1 MNVLILGAGGIGAYF
16 GSRLIP
22 AGHSVQFV
30 VRGEHGAALAATGL
44 RLEHPHHRY
53 HGPVTTLSM
62 ADLTADKLAAVDVA
76 LVCVK
81 ATATRE
87 VAAALAPAL
96 AALPP
101 DQGPLVVSLQNGVD
115 NEAQLAEALGAP
127 RVAAGLTRRIGAHI
141 VEPGFVRATGPCETI
156 LGVWPNAREG
166 TADPARLNTLTDVF
180 TAAGIPTEISDE
192 MHTELWRKLIIN
204 NGVNPLAALLQ
215 VETSV
220 LTGDA
225 ELTQMVHHLMAEAA
239 MAARADGVHLDM
251 AAVDA
256 MHELISTF
264 DSIKPSM
271 LIDRERGRTPELDA
285 ICSTVIRRCEQQGL
299 DAPYTRSVATL
310 LGWALR

>member
-1 MNVLILGAGGIGAYF
+1 MNILILGAGGIGAYV
-16 GSRLIP
+16 GSRLIR
-22 AGHSVQFV
+22 AGHAVSFIVH
-30 VRGEHGAALAATGL
+30 GEHGAALTTSGL
-44 RLEHPHHRY
+44 RVEHPEHRY
-53 HGPVTTLSM
+53 DGPVTTLSM
-62 ADLTADKLAAVDVA
+62 ADLTADPLAGMDVV

-96 AALPP
+96 AALSS

-115 NEAQLAEALGAP
+115 NEAQLIEALGAA

-141 VEPGFVRATGPCETI
+141 AEPGLVRATGPCETI
-156 LGVWPNAREG
+156 LGLWPNAREG
-166 TADPARLNTLTDVF
+166 TVDPVRLDTLADAFN
-180 TAAGIPTEISDE
+180 AAGIPAEISDE
-192 MHTELWRKLIIN
+192 IHTELWRKLIIN

-215 VETSV
+215 VETGV

-225 ELTQMVHHLMAEAA
+225 EMTRMVHHLMAEAA
-239 MAARADGVHLDM
+239 VAARADGVHLDA

-271 LIDRERGRTPELDA
+271 LIDRARGRTPELDA
-285 ICSTVIRRCEQQGL
+285 ICGPVIRRCEQQGL
-299 DAPYTRSVATL
+299 DAPYTRSIATL

>member
-1 MNVLILGAGGIGAYF
+1 MNILILGAGGIGAYF

-22 AGHSVQFV
+22 AGHAVSFV
-30 VRGEHGAALAATGL
+30 VQGEHGAALTATGL

-53 HGPVTTLSM
+53 HDPVTTLSM
-62 ADLTADKLAAVDVA
+62 SDLTAARLADIDVA

-81 ATATRE
+81 APATRD

-101 DQGPLVVSLQNGVD
+101 DEGPLLVSLQNGVD
-115 NEAQLAEALGAP
+115 NEAQLVEVLGAS

-156 LGVWPNAREG
+156 IGAWPNAREG
-166 TADPARLNTLTDVF
+166 LADRARMDQLSAEF

-215 VETSV
+215 VETGV

-225 ELTQMVHHLMAEAA
+225 EMTKMVHHLMAEAGV
-239 MAARADGVHLDM
+239 AARADGVHLDA

-271 LIDRERGRTPELDA
+271 LIDRERGRLPELDA
-285 ICSTVIRRCEQQGL
+285 ICGPVIRRCERQGL
-299 DAPYTRSVATL
+299 DAPYTRSIATL